1 MLQQTQVATVIP
13 YFERFIQQFPTVTAL
28 AEASL
33 DDVLHY
39 WSGLGYYARAR
50 NLHKT
55 ATIIVNE
62 YQNKFP
68 DNVVELVELPGI
80 GRSTAGAIASLSMQ
94 QAEPILDGNV
104 KRVLCRF
111 FAIQGWSGS
120 AAVLKKLWR
129 LSEQYTP
136 EKKTRNYNQA
146 MMDIG
151 ATVCRRSK
159 PTCPLCPLK
168 GHCSALKHNLVAE
181 LPTPKKREKLPV
193 KKVYWL
199 ILKTSRKYY

>member
-39 WSGLGYYARAR
+39 WSGLGYYARGR

-111 FAIQGWSGS
+111 FAI
-120 AAVLKKLWR
+120 
-129 LSEQYTP
+129 
-136 EKKTRNYNQA
+136 
-146 MMDIG
+146 
-151 ATVCRRSK
+151 
-159 PTCPLCPLK
+159 
-168 GHCSALKHNLVAE
+168 H
-181 LPTPKKREKLPV
+181 
-193 KKVYWL
+193 
-199 ILKTSRKYY
+199 